1 MSQPKIALVGYRLN
15 RGGAERVMANLSNY
29 FHDNGFEVHNIIVLD
44 DIRYPHSGT
53 VFNLGKLKNKSNGV
67 FNKIKRLVALKKYLN
82 KYGFDFIIDFRFRIK
97 PIQELLIS
105 KFVYNTNTIY
115 TVHSSK
121 IDSYMPNF
129 SPLTRLMYGN
139 AFQNVAITETMQ
151 RLIENKHDLKNVS
164 TIYNSINIEDIVSKS
179 EETIELDF
187 EYIIGV
193 GQYDT
198 NVKQFDKLIEAY
210 AKSKLPKQR
219 IALVILGEGKL
230 KKHLISVAKNFNVKS
245 FVHFLGFKSNPF
257 KYIKNAKF
265 FVLSSELEGLPMVL
279 LEALACSTPVVAF
292 NCPTGPEE
300 VIINEENGLL
310 IENQNIDALAQG
322 INAMMFDAKLYEI
335 CKANALKAAKRFS
348 VETIGKQWLD
358 LMNFKN

>member
-15 RGGAERVMANLSNY
+15 KGGAERVMANLSNF
-29 FHDNGFEVHNIIVLD
+29 FHANDFEVHNIIVLD
-44 DIRYPHSGT
+44 DIKYPYSGF
-53 VFNLGKLKNKSNGV
+53 VFNLGKLKNKHNGI
-67 FNKIKRLVALKKYLN
+67 FNKIKRLAAIKKYLN
-82 KYGFDFIIDFRFRIK
+82 KHDFDFIIDFRFRIK

-105 KFVYNTNTIY
+105 KFVYNTKTIF

-129 SPLTRLMYGN
+129 TPLTRLMYGN
-139 AFQNVAITETMQ
+139 VLQNVAITKTMQ
-151 RLIENKHDLKNVS
+151 RLIENKHHLKNVS
-164 TIYNSINIEDIVSKS
+164 TIYNSINIDDIVTKS
-179 EETIELDF
+179 QNTIELDF

-210 AKSKLPKQR
+210 AKSKLPEQK

-230 KKHLISVAKNFNVKS
+230 KENLMSIAKS
-245 FVHFLGFKSNPF
+245 FSVENLVHLLGFKNNPF

-265 FVLSSELEGLPMVL
+265 FVLSSELEGLPMAL
-279 LEALACSTPVVAF
+279 LESLACSTPVVAF

-300 VIINEENGLL
+300 VIINKENGLL
-310 IENQNIDALAQG
+310 IENQNIEALTQG
-322 INAMMFDAKLYEI
+322 INTMMFDTKLYET
-335 CKANALKAAKRFS
+335 CKANAFKTAQKFS
-348 VETIGKQWLD
+348 VETIGKQWLN